1 MMRFFVVVAA
11 TCFFLVPQSLESAR
25 GPGTLDDLGLLP
37 TLLWHF
43 DRYTAQTNVHVVFE
57 HTGLEKRLPAEI
69 ETAAYRIVQEALTNV
84 ARHARAAQATVRLW
98 VDEDRLNVQ
107 VEDHGVGFDTE
118 AMLETQLAS
127 GPTFGL
133 AGIRQRVLLLE
144 GQLAVDAT
152 PGQGTRVTAE
162 LPLCGR
168 EEKETDDH
176 LHSAGG

>member
-1 MMRFFVVVAA
+1 
-11 TCFFLVPQSLESAR
+11 
-25 GPGTLDDLGLLP
+25 
-37 TLLWHF
+37 
-43 DRYTAQTNVHVVFE
+43 VHVVFE
-57 HTGLEKRLPAEI
+57 HTSLEKRLPAEI

-118 AMLETQLAS
+118 AILETQLAS

-162 LPLCGR
+162 LPLGGR